1 MSKRVA
7 AHLQEVRSLMAQ
19 AGVDYYLVPSSDDH
33 QNEYVP
39 ERWQRRAFIS
49 GFDGSAGD
57 VLIGRDQAW
66 LWTDSRYHL
75 QAEQQLAPDAFELMR
90 LGEKGIPPL
99 SSWLRENAGK
109 ATVGVDPKVVSLANA
124 RKLEAALQ
132 ACGGELRAIE
142 GNWIDQVWT
151 EAPDLSDEPATRLDD
166 RFSGRSVTDKLSSIR
181 KELAGAECDSLLV
194 TTLDAIAWT
203 LNLRGRDISYNPL
216 VISYLWIG
224 SEAVELFVDPDKLD
238 ADTAEQL
245 SEAGIRCRAY
255 VDFGA
260 AVEALAGRVWLDPSK
275 ASWWVSQRL
284 EAASASAHE
293 AAGPIELMKAVKNRV
308 ELDGM
313 RTAHERDAVAL
324 VRFFHWLESAFQSE
338 RDKGLDEFSAAE
350 QLEAFRSEG
359 AHFQGLSFPT
369 ISGFAGNGAIV
380 HYGVDSESAAKIDDR
395 SLYLVD
401 SGAQYLDGTT
411 DVTRTLHLGTPTPE
425 ERRHY
430 TLVLKGHLA
439 LRHARFPTGTT
450 GGQLD
455 VLARKALWDEGLDY
469 GHGTGHG
476 VGHYLNVHEGPHSIS
491 TRCTGVALMPGMVV
505 SNEPG
510 LYLRDRYGIR
520 IENLVYVLAADDA
533 EPSGG
538 PVFLRFDD
546 LTLVPYARKLIAS
559 EELSADELVQVNA
572 YQRRV
577 YDALADHLESPVR
590 AWLERETAALP

>member
-1 MSKRVA
+1 
-7 AHLQEVRSLMAQ
+7 MAQ

-75 QAEQQLAPDAFELMR
+75 QAEQQLAPDSFELMR

-99 SSWLRENAGK
+99 SSWLRENADK
-109 ATVGVDPKVVSLANA
+109 STVGVDPKVVSLANS
-124 RKLEAALQ
+124 RTLETALR
-132 ACGGELRAIE
+132 ACGGQLRAID

-151 EAPDLSDEPATRLDD
+151 QAPDLSDEPATRLDD
-166 RFSGRSVTDKLSSIR
+166 RFSGRSVTDKLISIR
-181 KELAGAECDSLLV
+181 QELAGAACDSLLV

-224 SEAVELFVDPDKLD
+224 SEAAEFFVDPDKLD
-238 ADTAEQL
+238 ADTSKQL
-245 SEAGIRCRAY
+245 AEAGIRCRPY
-255 VDFGA
+255 VEFGA
-260 AVEALAGRVWLDPSK
+260 AVEALSGRVWLDPNKS
-275 ASWWVSQRL
+275 SWWVSQRL

-293 AAGPIELMKAVKNRV
+293 AASPIELMKAVKNDV

-313 RTAHERDAVAL
+313 RAAHQRDAVAL
-324 VRFFHWLESAFQSE
+324 VRFFHWLESAVA
-338 RDKGLDEFSAAE
+338 DKSLDEFSAAE

-380 HYGVDSESAAKIDDR
+380 HYGVASDSAAKIDDR

-439 LRHARFPTGTT
+439 LRHARFPTGTS

-491 TRCTGVALMPGMVV
+491 TRCTGVALLPGMVV

-520 IENLVYVLAADDA
+520 IENLVYVLTAGDPGQGNTQA
-533 EPSGG
+533 
-538 PVFLRFDD
+538 FLSFDD
-546 LTLVPYARKLIAS
+546 LTLVPYARGLIAT
-559 EELSADELVQVNA
+559 EELSAHELVQVNA
-572 YQRRV
+572 YQQRV
-577 YDALADHLESPVR
+577 HDALADHLEPPVR